1 MYMILFLEFVK
12 NCLYIDA
19 IDNFPVRERTGSNPL
34 DINGFQSYAEKK
46 VIYFSCSEVGMEGNN
61 NSTYT
66 TTHTNNFSSGEQSCP
81 NFAETNNNNKVELL
95 FTNTHNFP
103 EF

>member
-1 MYMILFLEFVK
+1 M
-12 NCLYIDA
+12 LYI
-19 IDNFPVRERTGSNPL
+19 IFQYGKEPVL
-34 DINGFQSYAEKK
+34 IHWILIGFKAMLKK

-61 NSTYT
+61 NTTYT

-95 FTNTHNFP
+95 LQIHITFQDFKGIRQWPIN
-103 EF
+103 